1 MIKNAS
7 VVLEH
12 YTHIPQSISRVENLE
27 SMKYSRLY
35 FELMK
40 VDEGSSF

>member
-1 MIKNAS
+1 MGQGAS
-7 VVLEH
+7 VTLEH
-12 YTHIPQSISRVENLE
+12 HTHISQSISRVENLE